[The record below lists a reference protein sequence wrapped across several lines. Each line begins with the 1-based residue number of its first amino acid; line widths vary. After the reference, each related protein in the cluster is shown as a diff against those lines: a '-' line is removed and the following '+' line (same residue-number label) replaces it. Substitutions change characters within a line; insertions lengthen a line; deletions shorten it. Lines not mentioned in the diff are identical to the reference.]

1 MRIYRRSVKLPI
13 SSALI
18 LLLASHQE
26 TYAFINNCSPESSRS
41 LIGRGSSSSWSFLPR
56 RSSSSFSSLF
66 SVKYRVEEEQRTRTD
81 DPPPNHPFDN
91 EAAAKQRE
99 LNFFY
104 QVLGLCRKKC
114 TQKTIK
120 ESYRRLARVY
130 HPGM

>member
-1 MRIYRRSVKLPI
+1 MKTVCRSAKLPV
-13 SSALI
+13 SAALI
-18 LLLASHQE
+18 LLLSNYQE
-26 TYAFINNCSPESSRS
+26 TYAFINNCSPEASRS
-41 LIGRGSSSSWSFLPR
+41 WTGRGSSSSFLPR
-56 RSSSSFSSLF
+56 RSSSSALF

-81 DPPPNHPFDN
+81 DPHPNHPFDN

-130 HPGM
+130 HPGS